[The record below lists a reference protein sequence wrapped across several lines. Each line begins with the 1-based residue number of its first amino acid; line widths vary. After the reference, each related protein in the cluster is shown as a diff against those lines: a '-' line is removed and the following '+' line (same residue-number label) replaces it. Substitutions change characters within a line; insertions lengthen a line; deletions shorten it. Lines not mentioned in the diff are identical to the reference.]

1 MTSVYKRIQIL
12 LALALATASM
22 VAMTIPAHAALPV
35 AVGDDALPSLAPM
48 VKQASPAVVNIAV
61 RGTVEAQRNNPFMND
76 PFFRRFFDNPGQSR
90 PRQTVSAGS
99 GVIVDA
105 SNGYILTNH
114 HVVENADS
122 ITVTLFDD
130 RELDA
135 RVVGSDASADIAV
148 LQVPTERLAQIPY
161 ANSDDIQV
169 GDFVV
174 AIGNPFGFSH
184 TVTSG
189 IISGLGRYGLSNNR
203 GSYENFVQTDA
214 AINPGNSGGALLNLR
229 GELVG
234 INTAIVSRSGGNVG
248 IGFAIPIN
256 MARNI
261 MDQLIDFGEVRR
273 GLLGVR
279 ITNVDADVSEAMDLG
294 VDYGALIDQVTPNS
308 AAEKADL
315 RIEDVI
321 VAVDGDRVR
330 NATELRNAIGLR
342 REGKRVDID
351 YYRDGTK
358 RTVSATLGSMV
369 ESLQQASNALHPG
382 LEGATFAELP
392 QKRVMRKQ
400 SGVLVESVEAN
411 TAAAG
416 YDLRDGDIITR
427 VNKKRI
433 NNLEEFSQAAGG
445 QETLVLTI
453 LRGATL
459 QLKRIG

>member
-1 MTSVYKRIQIL
+1 MTSVWKRLHPILALL
-12 LALALATASM
+12 LAAASLVALNT
-22 VAMTIPAHAALPV
+22 PAHAALPL

-61 RGTVEAQRNNPFMND
+61 KGTAEAQRNNPFMND
-76 PFFRRFFDNPGQSR
+76 PFFRRFFDNPGRQQ

-105 SNGYILTNH
+105 GNGYILTNH

-135 RVVGSDASADIAV
+135 VIVGSDASADIAV
-148 LQVPTERLAQIPY
+148 LQIPTEKLAQIPY
-161 ANSDDIQV
+161 ADSEKLQV

-189 IISGLGRYGLSNNR
+189 IISGLGRYGLNNDR
-203 GSYENFVQTDA
+203 NSYENFVQTDA

-234 INTAIVSRSGGNVG
+234 INTAIISRSGGNVG

-261 MDQLIDFGEVRR
+261 MDQIIDFGEVRR

-279 ITNVDADVSEAMDLG
+279 ILNVDADVTDAMDLG

-308 AAEKADL
+308 AAEKAGL
-315 RIEDVI
+315 QIEDVI

-342 REGKRVDID
+342 REGKQVEIG
-351 YYRDGTK
+351 YYRDG
-358 RTVSATLGSMV
+358 RRNNVRATLGSAND
-369 ESLQQASNALHPG
+369 SLQEANNALHPG

-392 QKRVMRKQ
+392 TRRVNRKET
-400 SGVLVESVEAN
+400 GVLVESVESN
-411 TAAAG
+411 SPAAA
-416 YDLRDGDIITR
+416 YDLREGDIITR
-427 VNKKRI
+427 VNRKRI
-433 NNLEEFSQAAGG
+433 RNLEEFSEVAAGG
-445 QETLVLTI
+445 DTLMLTV
-453 LRGATL
+453 LRGSTL